1 MIFLVDNVK
10 ILIMKFKELKRS
22 LIDGVERIYLVTG
35 DDAFFVAHSVKLI
48 CDKCLSQPELNLTN
62 FDGQDVKGNPDKL
75 ISALVSYPFMSEKRV
90 VIVKEYYPL
99 AADVKVLSDYFANPC
114 ETTVL
119 IVCDSAPADN
129 LAKQKNVTTVDC
141 SKGDK
146 LLLTAWINNRVK
158 TDNCK
163 ITSLATEKLI
173 EYCDG
178 DLTRINGETEKL
190 VSYCAGG
197 EITDTDVD
205 ALCVKET
212 DYKLYEVVDFIAS
225 KRYDKAY
232 ETFTEMAESAGDGQK
247 LFVSLYYHF
256 RKLLFVSLS
265 AESDGALASY
275 LGIKEYAVKKAR
287 EQARRFSAKRL
298 KSVMDKLS
306 EEDSLFKQGRIEA
319 NSAVW
324 NGILNV
330 LVG

>member
-1 MIFLVDNVK
+1 MIFLVENVK

-99 AADVKVLSDYFANPC
+99 AADIKALSDYFANPC

-178 DLTRINGETEKL
+178 DMTRINGETEKL

-197 EITDTDVD
+197 EI
-205 ALCVKET
+205 T